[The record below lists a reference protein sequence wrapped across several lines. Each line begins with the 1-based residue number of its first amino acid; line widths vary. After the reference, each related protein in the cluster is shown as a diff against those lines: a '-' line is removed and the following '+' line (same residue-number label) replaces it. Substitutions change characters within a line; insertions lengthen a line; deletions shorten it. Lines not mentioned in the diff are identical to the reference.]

1 MILLESNSLN
11 NFSISTDE
19 LATGL
24 QKAGATLSLM
34 GNSLDESAA
43 LITSANATIQDVN
56 SVAAGIKTISLRI
69 VGTEEAKNELA
80 ELGEETDDYV
90 VATKAKKQQ
99 IIKDYTAVP
108 SNNGNGVDILDENG
122 NYRNTYS
129 ILKDISEI
137 YSEIQK
143 QDKETGSNRAQ
154 ALVEELAGKNRS
166 NILSSLLT
174 NGSLLEQVKETSEY
188 SNNSAQEENEKYLE
202 STEAKISQLQTQL
215 QELATVTIDSDMF
228 KGVIDTATAFLNIVT
243 QILDKLPLLSTA
255 IGSIVGLKLSKSGLG
270 KQLNINHKASFNSKF
285 YRS

>member
-1 MILLESNSLN
+1 MVSKVFVPESNSL
-11 NFSISTDE
+11 
-19 LATGL
+19 
-24 QKAGATLSLM
+24 
-34 GNSLDESAA
+34 
-43 LITSANATIQDVN
+43 
-56 SVAAGIKTISLRI
+56 
-69 VGTEEAKNELA
+69 TEEAQKELA

-108 SNNGNGVDILDENG
+108 SNNGKGVDILDENG

-143 QDKETGSNRAQ
+143 QDKAMGTNRAQ
-154 ALVEELAGKNRS
+154 ALIEELAGKNRS

-174 NGSLLEQVKETSEY
+174 NGSLLEQVKETSEH
-188 SNNSAQEENEKYLE
+188 SDNSALEENQKYLE
-202 STEAKISQLQTQL
+202 STEAKIAQLQTQL
-215 QELATVTIDSDMF
+215 QELATVTINSDMF

-255 IGSIVGLKLSKSGLG
+255 IGGLAGFKLSQAGLG
-270 KQLNINHKASFNSKF
+270 KQLNINRKASFTSKI

>member
-1 MILLESNSLN
+1 MVSKVFVPESNSL
-11 NFSISTDE
+11 
-19 LATGL
+19 
-24 QKAGATLSLM
+24 
-34 GNSLDESAA
+34 
-43 LITSANATIQDVN
+43 
-56 SVAAGIKTISLRI
+56 
-69 VGTEEAKNELA
+69 TEEAKNELA

-137 YSEIQK
+137 YSEIQQ
-143 QDKETGSNRAQ
+143 QDRAMGTNRAQ
-154 ALVEELAGKNRS
+154 ALIEELAGKNRS

-174 NGSLLEQVKETSEY
+174 NGSLLEQVKETSEH
-188 SNNSAQEENEKYLE
+188 SEGSAQEENEKYLE

-228 KGVIDTATAFLNIVT
+228 KGVIDTATAFLNIIT

-255 IGSIVGLKLSKSGLG
+255 IGSVVGLKLSKSGLG
-270 KQLNINHKASFNSKF
+270 KQLNINHKASFNLKF

>member
-1 MILLESNSLN
+1 MPESNSL
-11 NFSISTDE
+11 
-19 LATGL
+19 
-24 QKAGATLSLM
+24 
-34 GNSLDESAA
+34 
-43 LITSANATIQDVN
+43 
-56 SVAAGIKTISLRI
+56 
-69 VGTEEAKNELA
+69 TEEAQKELA

-90 VATKAKKQQ
+90 VATKSKKQQ

-108 SNNGNGVDILDENG
+108 SNNGKGVDILDENG

-143 QDKETGSNRAQ
+143 QDKAMGTNRAQ
-154 ALVEELAGKNRS
+154 ALIEELAGKNRS

-174 NGSLLEQVKETSEY
+174 NGSLLEQVKETSEH
-188 SNNSAQEENEKYLE
+188 SDNSALEENQKYLE
-202 STEAKISQLQTQL
+202 STEAKIAQLQTQL
-215 QELATVTIDSDMF
+215 QELATVTINSDMF

-243 QILDKLPLLSTA
+243 QILDKLPLLSTV
-255 IGSIVGLKLSKSGLG
+255 IGGFAGFKLSQAGLG

>member
-1 MILLESNSLN
+1 MPESNSL
-11 NFSISTDE
+11 
-19 LATGL
+19 
-24 QKAGATLSLM
+24 
-34 GNSLDESAA
+34 
-43 LITSANATIQDVN
+43 
-56 SVAAGIKTISLRI
+56 
-69 VGTEEAKNELA
+69 TEEAQKELA

-108 SNNGNGVDILDENG
+108 SNNGKGVDILDENG

-143 QDKETGSNRAQ
+143 QDKAMGTNRAQ
-154 ALVEELAGKNRS
+154 ALIEELAGKNRS

-174 NGSLLEQVKETSEY
+174 NGSLLEQVKETSEH
-188 SNNSAQEENEKYLE
+188 SDNSAQEENEKYLE
-202 STEAKISQLQTQL
+202 SIEASIAQLQTQL
-215 QELATVTIDSDMF
+215 QELATVTINSDMF

-255 IGSIVGLKLSKSGLG
+255 IGGLAGFKLSKAGLG
-270 KQLNINHKASFNSKF
+270 KQLNIKLVSI
-285 YRS
+285 

>member
-1 MILLESNSLN
+1 MPESNSL
-11 NFSISTDE
+11 
-19 LATGL
+19 
-24 QKAGATLSLM
+24 
-34 GNSLDESAA
+34 
-43 LITSANATIQDVN
+43 
-56 SVAAGIKTISLRI
+56 
-69 VGTEEAKNELA
+69 TEEAQKELA

-108 SNNGNGVDILDENG
+108 SNNGKGVDILDENG

-137 YSEIQK
+137 YGEIQK
-143 QDKETGSNRAQ
+143 QDKAMGTNRAQ
-154 ALVEELAGKNRS
+154 ALIEELAGKNRS

-174 NGSLLEQVKETSEY
+174 NGSLLEQVKETSEH
-188 SNNSAQEENEKYLE
+188 SDNSALEENQKYLE
-202 STEAKISQLQTQL
+202 STEAKIAQLQTQL
-215 QELATVTIDSDMF
+215 QELATVTINSDMF

-255 IGSIVGLKLSKSGLG
+255 IGGLAGFKLSQAGLG
-270 KQLNINHKASFNSKF
+270 KQLNISHKASFNLKF

>member
-1 MILLESNSLN
+1 MVSKVFVPESNSL
-11 NFSISTDE
+11 
-19 LATGL
+19 
-24 QKAGATLSLM
+24 
-34 GNSLDESAA
+34 
-43 LITSANATIQDVN
+43 
-56 SVAAGIKTISLRI
+56 
-69 VGTEEAKNELA
+69 TEEAQKELA

-108 SNNGNGVDILDENG
+108 SNNGKGVDILDENG

-143 QDKETGSNRAQ
+143 QDKAMGTNRAQ
-154 ALVEELAGKNRS
+154 ALIEELAGKNRS

-174 NGSLLEQVKETSEY
+174 NGSLLEQVKETSEH
-188 SNNSAQEENEKYLE
+188 SDNSALEENQKYLE
-202 STEAKISQLQTQL
+202 GTEAKIAQLQTQL
-215 QELATVTIDSDMF
+215 QELATVTINSDMF

-255 IGSIVGLKLSKSGLG
+255 IGGLAGFKLSKAGLG
-270 KQLNINHKASFNSKF
+270 KQLNIKLVSI
-285 YRS
+285 

>member
-1 MILLESNSLN
+1 MPESNSL
-11 NFSISTDE
+11 
-19 LATGL
+19 
-24 QKAGATLSLM
+24 
-34 GNSLDESAA
+34 
-43 LITSANATIQDVN
+43 
-56 SVAAGIKTISLRI
+56 
-69 VGTEEAKNELA
+69 TEEAQKELA

-108 SNNGNGVDILDENG
+108 SNNGKGVDILDENG

-143 QDKETGSNRAQ
+143 QDKAMGTNRAQ
-154 ALVEELAGKNRS
+154 ALIEELAGKNRS

-174 NGSLLEQVKETSEY
+174 NGSLLEQVKETSEH
-188 SNNSAQEENEKYLE
+188 SDNSALEENQKYLE
-202 STEAKISQLQTQL
+202 STEAKIAQLQTQL
-215 QELATVTIDSDMF
+215 QELATVTINSDMF

-255 IGSIVGLKLSKSGLG
+255 IGGLAGFKLSQAGLG

>member
-1 MILLESNSLN
+1 MVSKVFVPESNSL
-11 NFSISTDE
+11 
-19 LATGL
+19 
-24 QKAGATLSLM
+24 
-34 GNSLDESAA
+34 
-43 LITSANATIQDVN
+43 
-56 SVAAGIKTISLRI
+56 
-69 VGTEEAKNELA
+69 TEEAQKELA

-108 SNNGNGVDILDENG
+108 SNNGKGVDILDENG

-143 QDKETGSNRAQ
+143 QDKAMGTNRAQ
-154 ALVEELAGKNRS
+154 ALIEELAGKNRS

-174 NGSLLEQVKETSEY
+174 NGSLLEQVKETSEH
-188 SNNSAQEENEKYLE
+188 SDNSALEENQKYLE
-202 STEAKISQLQTQL
+202 STEAKIAQLQTQL
-215 QELATVTIDSDMF
+215 QELATVTINSDMF

-255 IGSIVGLKLSKSGLG
+255 IGGLAGFKLSKAGLG
-270 KQLNINHKASFNSKF
+270 KQLNINHKVSFNSKF

>member
-1 MILLESNSLN
+1 M
-11 NFSISTDE
+11 
-19 LATGL
+19 
-24 QKAGATLSLM
+24 
-34 GNSLDESAA
+34 
-43 LITSANATIQDVN
+43 
-56 SVAAGIKTISLRI
+56 
-69 VGTEEAKNELA
+69 TEEAQKELA

-108 SNNGNGVDILDENG
+108 SNNGKGVDILDENG

-137 YSEIQK
+137 YSEIQQ
-143 QDKETGSNRAQ
+143 QDRAMGTNRAQ
-154 ALVEELAGKNRS
+154 ALIEELAGKNRS

-174 NGSLLEQVKETSEY
+174 NGSLLEQVKETSEH
-188 SNNSAQEENEKYLE
+188 SEGSALEENQKYLE
-202 STEAKISQLQTQL
+202 SMEAKIAQLQTQL
-215 QELATVTIDSDMF
+215 QELATVTINSDMF

-255 IGSIVGLKLSKSGLG
+255 IGGLAGFKLSQAGLG
-270 KQLNINHKASFNSKF
+270 KQLNINHKASFNLKF

>member
-1 MILLESNSLN
+1 MVSKVFVPESNSL
-11 NFSISTDE
+11 
-19 LATGL
+19 
-24 QKAGATLSLM
+24 
-34 GNSLDESAA
+34 
-43 LITSANATIQDVN
+43 
-56 SVAAGIKTISLRI
+56 
-69 VGTEEAKNELA
+69 TEEAQKELA

-108 SNNGNGVDILDENG
+108 SNNGKGVDILDENG

-143 QDKETGSNRAQ
+143 QDKAMGTNRAQ
-154 ALVEELAGKNRS
+154 ALIEELAGKNRS

-174 NGSLLEQVKETSEY
+174 NGSLLEQVKETSEH
-188 SNNSAQEENEKYLE
+188 SDNSALEENQKYLE
-202 STEAKISQLQTQL
+202 STEAKIAQLQTQL
-215 QELATVTIDSDMF
+215 QELATVTINSDMF

-255 IGSIVGLKLSKSGLG
+255 IGGLAGFKLSQAGLG

>member
-1 MILLESNSLN
+1 MPESNSL
-11 NFSISTDE
+11 
-19 LATGL
+19 
-24 QKAGATLSLM
+24 
-34 GNSLDESAA
+34 
-43 LITSANATIQDVN
+43 
-56 SVAAGIKTISLRI
+56 
-69 VGTEEAKNELA
+69 TEEAQKELA

-108 SNNGNGVDILDENG
+108 SNNGKGVDILDENG

-143 QDKETGSNRAQ
+143 QDKAMGTNRAQ
-154 ALVEELAGKNRS
+154 ALIEELAGKNRS

-174 NGSLLEQVKETSEY
+174 NGSLLEQVKETSEH
-188 SNNSAQEENEKYLE
+188 SDNSALEENQKYLE
-202 STEAKISQLQTQL
+202 STEAKIAQLQTQL
-215 QELATVTIDSDMF
+215 QELATVTINSDMF

-255 IGSIVGLKLSKSGLG
+255 IGGLAGFKLSQAGLG
-270 KQLNINHKASFNSKF
+270 KQLNINNKASFNLKF

>member
-1 MILLESNSLN
+1 MVSKVFVPESNSL
-11 NFSISTDE
+11 
-19 LATGL
+19 
-24 QKAGATLSLM
+24 
-34 GNSLDESAA
+34 
-43 LITSANATIQDVN
+43 
-56 SVAAGIKTISLRI
+56 
-69 VGTEEAKNELA
+69 TEEAQKELA

-108 SNNGNGVDILDENG
+108 SNNGKGVDILDENG

-143 QDKETGSNRAQ
+143 QDKAMGTNRAQ
-154 ALVEELAGKNRS
+154 ALIEELAGKNRS

-174 NGSLLEQVKETSEY
+174 NDSLLEQVKETSEH
-188 SNNSAQEENEKYLE
+188 SDNSALEENQKYLE
-202 STEAKISQLQTQL
+202 STEAKIAQLQTQL
-215 QELATVTIDSDMF
+215 QELATVTINSDMF

-255 IGSIVGLKLSKSGLG
+255 IGGLAGFKLSKAGLG
-270 KQLNINHKASFNSKF
+270 KQLNIKLVSI
-285 YRS
+285 

>member
-1 MILLESNSLN
+1 M
-11 NFSISTDE
+11 
-19 LATGL
+19 
-24 QKAGATLSLM
+24 
-34 GNSLDESAA
+34 
-43 LITSANATIQDVN
+43 
-56 SVAAGIKTISLRI
+56 
-69 VGTEEAKNELA
+69 TEEAQKELA

-108 SNNGNGVDILDENG
+108 SNNGKGVDILDENG

-137 YSEIQK
+137 YSEIQQ
-143 QDKETGSNRAQ
+143 QDRAMGTNRAQ
-154 ALVEELAGKNRS
+154 ALIEELAGKNRS

-174 NGSLLEQVKETSEY
+174 NGSLLEQVKETSEH
-188 SNNSAQEENEKYLE
+188 SEGSALEENQKYLE
-202 STEAKISQLQTQL
+202 STEAKIAQLQTQL
-215 QELATVTIDSDMF
+215 QELATVTINSDMF

-255 IGSIVGLKLSKSGLG
+255 IGGLAGFKLSQAGLG
-270 KQLNINHKASFNSKF
+270 KQLNINHKASFNLKF

>member
-1 MILLESNSLN
+1 MVSKVFVPESNSL
-11 NFSISTDE
+11 
-19 LATGL
+19 
-24 QKAGATLSLM
+24 
-34 GNSLDESAA
+34 
-43 LITSANATIQDVN
+43 
-56 SVAAGIKTISLRI
+56 
-69 VGTEEAKNELA
+69 TEEAQKELA

-108 SNNGNGVDILDENG
+108 SNNGKGVDILDENG

-143 QDKETGSNRAQ
+143 QDKAMGTNRAQ
-154 ALVEELAGKNRS
+154 ALIEELAGKNRS

-174 NGSLLEQVKETSEY
+174 NGSLLEQVKETSEH
-188 SNNSAQEENEKYLE
+188 SDNSALEENQKYLE
-202 STEAKISQLQTQL
+202 STEAKIAQLQTQL
-215 QELATVTIDSDMF
+215 QELATVTINSDMF

-255 IGSIVGLKLSKSGLG
+255 IGGLAGFKLSKAGLG
-270 KQLNINHKASFNSKF
+270 KQLNIKLVSI
-285 YRS
+285 